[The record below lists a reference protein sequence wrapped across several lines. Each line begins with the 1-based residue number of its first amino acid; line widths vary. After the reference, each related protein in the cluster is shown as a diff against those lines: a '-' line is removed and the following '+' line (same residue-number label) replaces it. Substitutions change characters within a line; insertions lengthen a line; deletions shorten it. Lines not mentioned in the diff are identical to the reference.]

1 MDVFSPAQCVGYV
14 AFVVGILAFLQKSDK
29 RLKVLNAS
37 ECLVY
42 AVHFVLL
49 GNLPASASSMVSG
62 LRSLLALRTK
72 SPMVA
77 LSMLVI
83 GLALG
88 VHLAKDILGWLPII
102 ASSIATVA
110 VFLMRGVPM
119 RLFLLSSTLLWL
131 ANNIVS
137 GSIGGTLLEATIAV
151 VNVATILRLRRDAR
165 AADARGGAED
175 VPTAVSRLDV
185 TPG

>member
-1 MDVFSPAQCVGYV
+1 MDFFSPAQCFGYV
-14 AFVVGILAFLQKSDK
+14 AFVVGISAFMQTSDR

-62 LRSLLALRTK
+62 LRSFLALRTR
-72 SPMVA
+72 SPLVA

-83 GLALG
+83 GIGLG
-88 VHLAKDILGWLPII
+88 VHLAKDLLGWFPII
-102 ASSIATVA
+102 ASCIATVA
-110 VFLMRGVPM
+110 VFFMRGVPM

-131 ANNIVS
+131 VNNIVS
-137 GSIGGTLLEATIAV
+137 GSIGGTLLEATIAL
-151 VNVATILRLRRDAR
+151 VNIATILRLKREAR
-165 AADARGGAED
+165 LA
-175 VPTAVSRLDV
+175 
-185 TPG
+185 